1 LSALGLVVIFSASGE
16 NWSVMA
22 RQGLRLGISLVVMVA
37 VAQVS
42 PENLRRFSPHLFAVG
57 VILLVAVLVM
67 GAAGKGA
74 QRWLDLGL
82 VRFQPS
88 ELMKLGVPMVV
99 AWLLTRSQVP
109 PRFAIVLLALAL
121 TLIPASLVVVQ
132 PDLGT
137 AIMLVVSGLF
147 VLFLAG
153 IRWQHV
159 LMMLAAVTAVA
170 PYLWFRLQ
178 EYQRQRILT
187 LFDPWADPMGSGYQ
201 AIQSQIA
208 IGSAGISGK
217 GWLAGS
223 QSHLEFIPERSAY
236 AAVDL
241 SFCSGSLPGDGVP
254 YAGDFLTIIDRQ
266 FGTDFLFLCFCQSR
280 YGLRYPSYRG
290 GATSTDQLRRYID
303 AYTDGSIW
311 NYHGPSR
318 QA

>member
-1 LSALGLVVIFSASGE
+1 
-16 NWSVMA
+16 MT

-37 VAQVS
+37 VAQIS
-42 PENLRRFSPHLFAVG
+42 PENVRRFSPHLFAVG
-57 VILLVAVLVM
+57 VILLVTVLVM

-99 AWLLTRSQVP
+99 AWLLTRGQVP

-121 TLIPASLVVVQ
+121 TLIPAGLVVGQ

-201 AIQSQIA
+201 AIQSQI
-208 IGSAGISGK
+208 
-217 GWLAGS
+217 
-223 QSHLEFIPERSAY
+223 
-236 AAVDL
+236 
-241 SFCSGSLPGDGVP
+241 
-254 YAGDFLTIIDRQ
+254 DRK
-266 FGTDFLFLCFCQSR
+266 SVV
-280 YGLRYPSYRG
+280 
-290 GATSTDQLRRYID
+290 
-303 AYTDGSIW
+303 
-311 NYHGPSR
+311 
-318 QA
+318 